1 MAHYQIYTERDATIY
16 EKYPERNT
24 GIDQIL
30 ELVKTTSGS
39 RLDDLFQVAS
49 FNTRILVDFNGT
61 QFTEL
66 SKSISNGEMGS
77 SVHTRKFYLNMKS
90 VYASDLPISYSLH
103 AYPVSESWNNG
114 AGNYADLPETRNGVS
129 WYYRDNDDNKT
140 VWNTGSAH
148 SANTSAGLTN
158 AQGGGAWWTGSGYEA
173 SQQFNY
179 ISPDVRMEITPIVIK
194 WMNGHIPNNGLIIKQ
209 KYEDEVNNA
218 ENFNLKFFS
227 KDTHTIYAPKLEV
240 VWPDISNAGTASLT
254 ETNVT
259 ASGGPIVYFKNIE
272 ESYPEGSRTQFRL
285 GIRSQ
290 YPTKTYSTA
299 SHYTTNEILPPN
311 SASYAVCDAVTG
323 ETLLDY
329 DDTYTCISND
339 KQGSYFNYWM
349 DALSPERYYKFKIR
363 AKYDNNIIKYFDNG
377 YYFKVVR

>member
-1 MAHYQIYTERDATIY
+1 MAHYQIYTEKDATIY
-16 EKYPERNT
+16 EKYPQRNT

-39 RLDDLFQVAS
+39 RLDDLFQIAS
-49 FNTRILVDFNGT
+49 YNTRILMTFAGT
-61 QFTEL
+61 QFTNL
-66 SKSISNGEMGS
+66 SQSIVNGDIGS
-77 SVHTRKFYLNMKS
+77 TNRKFYLNMKS
-90 VYASDLPISYSLH
+90 IYASDLPISYSLH
-103 AYPVSESWNNG
+103 VYPVSESWNNG

-129 WYYRDNDDNKT
+129 WYYRDNDDNQT

-148 SANTSAGLTN
+148 SANTSPGLTN
-158 AQGGGAWWTGSGYEA
+158 AEGGGTWITGSVYKA
-173 SQQFNY
+173 SQQFDY
-179 ISPDVRMEITPIVIK
+179 ASPDVRMDITSIVNK
-194 WMNGHIPNNGLIIKQ
+194 WLDGTIPNYGLIIKQ
-209 KYEDEVNNA
+209 PYNDEVNNA

-227 KDTHTIYAPKLEV
+227 KDTHTVYAPKLEV
-240 VWPDISNAGTASLT
+240 VWKDVTATGTSLT

-259 ASGGPIVYFKNIE
+259 ASGGPILYFKNIE
-272 ESYPEGSRTQFRL
+272 EKYPEGSRVQFRL
-285 GIRSQ
+285 GIRSK
-290 YPTKTYSTA
+290 YPAKSYTTA
-299 SHYTTNEILPPN
+299 SWYTTNEKLPDY

-339 KQGSYFNYWM
+339 NQGSYFNYWM

-377 YYFKVVR
+377 YYFKVVK